1 MIIFFLILSLV
12 AVGAAVGASL
22 FLHRYQEKILL
33 FSFVALYGFLY
44 SFEFHLSA
52 VVFAFL
58 TTILVFFIEKA
69 RVDHKSFSKKNLV
82 QAIVASIVTMG
93 TLLYF
98 FSFRRSIEVSESF
111 KSNRTISQNFLAN
124 ITDGST
130 LFIVGAVQYYG
141 LVLALI
147 IIVCLFAFLLI
158 KEVKKID

>member
-12 AVGAAVGASL
+12 AASASL

-33 FSFVALYGFLY
+33 LSFVALYGFLY

-58 TTILVFFIEKA
+58 TTILVFFIEQAKI
-69 RVDHKSFSKKNLV
+69 DHKSFSKKSLV

-98 FSFRRSIEVSESF
+98 FSFRRSIEVSKSF
-111 KSNRTISQNFLAN
+111 KSSRTISQNFPEN

-130 LFIVGAVQYYG
+130 ALIVGAVQHYG
-141 LVLALI
+141 LALALM

>member
-1 MIIFFLILSLV
+1 MIIFFLILSL
-12 AVGAAVGASL
+12 AAVCATTGAIL

-33 FSFVALYGFLY
+33 LSFVALYGFLY

-58 TTILVFFIEKA
+58 TTILVFFIKEAKI
-69 RVDHKSFSKKNLV
+69 DHKSFSKKSLV

-93 TLLYF
+93 TLLYL

-111 KSNRTISQNFLAN
+111 KSSRAISQNF
-124 ITDGST
+124 DGST
-130 LFIVGAVQYYG
+130 ALIVGAVQHYG

>member
-12 AVGAAVGASL
+12 AVGAAAVASL

-58 TTILVFFIEKA
+58 TAILVFFIKEA
-69 RVDHKSFSKKNLV
+69 RVDYKSFSKKNLV
-82 QAIVASIVTMG
+82 KAIVASIVTMG

-98 FSFRRSIEVSESF
+98 FSFRRSIEVSGSF
-111 KSNRTISQNFLAN
+111 KSSRTISQNL
-124 ITDGST
+124 DGST
-130 LFIVGAVQYYG
+130 VLIVSVVQHYG
-141 LVLALI
+141 LALALM

>member
-1 MIIFFLILSLV
+1 MIIFFLILFLV
-12 AVGAAVGASL
+12 VIGVAVGASL
-22 FLHRYQEKILL
+22 FSRKYQEKILL

-52 VVFAFL
+52 MVFAFL
-58 TTILVFFIEKA
+58 TTTLVFFIEEA
-69 RVDHKSFSKKNLV
+69 RVDHKSFSKKNLF
-82 QAIVASIVTMG
+82 QAIAASIVTMG

-111 KSNRTISQNFLAN
+111 KSSRTISQNF
-124 ITDGST
+124 DGST
-130 LFIVGAVQYYG
+130 ALMVDAVQHYG
-141 LVLALI
+141 LVLALM

>member
-12 AVGAAVGASL
+12 ALGATAVAGL

-58 TTILVFFIEKA
+58 TTTLVFFIEEA
-69 RVDHKSFSKKNLV
+69 RVDHKSFSKKKLV
-82 QAIVASIVTMG
+82 QAIAASMVAMG

-111 KSNRTISQNFLAN
+111 KSSRTISQNFVGN

-130 LFIVGAVQYYG
+130 VFIVGAVQNYG

>member
-12 AVGAAVGASL
+12 AAGASL
-22 FLHRYQEKILL
+22 FLHKYQEKILL

-58 TTILVFFIEKA
+58 TTTLVFFIEEA

-82 QAIVASIVTMG
+82 QAIVASILTMG

-111 KSNRTISQNFLAN
+111 KSSRTISQNF
-124 ITDGST
+124 DGST
-130 LFIVGAVQYYG
+130 ALIVGAVQHYG
-141 LVLALI
+141 LVLALM

>member
-1 MIIFFLILSLV
+1 MIIFFLILSL
-12 AVGAAVGASL
+12 AAAGASL

-33 FSFVALYGFLY
+33 LSFVALYGFLY

-58 TTILVFFIEKA
+58 TTILVFFIEEA
-69 RVDHKSFSKKNLV
+69 RVDHKSFSKKSLV
-82 QAIVASIVTMG
+82 QAIVASIVTIG

-111 KSNRTISQNFLAN
+111 KSSRTISQHFPEN

-130 LFIVGAVQYYG
+130 VLIVGAVQHYG

-158 KEVKKID
+158 KEVKKVD

>member
-12 AVGAAVGASL
+12 ALGAAAVAGL
-22 FLHRYQEKILL
+22 FLRRYQEKILL

-58 TTILVFFIEKA
+58 TTILVFFIEEAK
-69 RVDHKSFSKKNLV
+69 VDQKSLSKKNLV
-82 QAIVASIVTMG
+82 QAIVASMVTMG

-98 FSFRRSIEVSESF
+98 FSFRRSIEVSEFF
-111 KSNRTISQNFLAN
+111 KSSRTISQNSPGN

-130 LFIVGAVQYYG
+130 VFIVDAVQHYG

-147 IIVCLFAFLLI
+147 TIVCLFAFLLI